1 MADASDSAPQAPGA
15 HQTGSRAPPGAGAG
29 RDVRRSARRLFW
41 PGGLSLRLLILTVL
55 FVALAGLMILPS
67 SLVQFEDS
75 WLTDRV
81 RVAEVASLAVDAAP
95 NQVVSDKLSQEL
107 LNGAGVVSVAVQS
120 DGVRRLLLAAPRMK
134 RTPYLVD
141 LRVETPTSLIA
152 PFETLLGGGGRM
164 VRVVAKPR
172 FRDGD
177 FVEIVAPDGPLR
189 KALADDL
196 FRLTAIFA
204 VISAVAGGLVYLS
217 LNAFF
222 VRPMQKITRAMERFR
237 ADPDDPAAQVQLSG
251 RRDELGRAEVELD
264 RMQIDLRAALNSRA
278 RLAALGEA
286 VAKINH
292 DLRNMLTSAQI
303 ASERL
308 AQSGDPKVAQT
319 LPRLERALDRAVR
332 LATDVLEYGKSE
344 EAPPS
349 PVVLA
354 LRPALEAAAEDA
366 GLSIDG
372 SAPDGVGLDTTI
384 GPRDQVRADPDQLH
398 RILVNLMRNG
408 REAIAGHEGASGR
421 GRIAV
426 SLEHEGETS
435 IIRLTDNGPGVSDR
449 ARARLFQ
456 PFAGSSRPGGAGLGL
471 AIAHELA
478 LAHGGDLALIR
489 TGPEGSVFDIRLPGA
504 PGALGAEPPRTPRK
518 PARGAAS
525 KT

>member
-1 MADASDSAPQAPGA
+1 MADASDSAPQEPGPSGRPEA
-15 HQTGSRAPPGAGAG
+15 ETG

-41 PGGLSLRLLILTVL
+41 PGGLSLRLLILTIL

-67 SLVQFEDS
+67 SLAQFEDS

-81 RVAEVASLAVDAAP
+81 RAAELASLAVDAAP
-95 NQVVSDKLSQEL
+95 NQVVSDKQSQEL
-107 LNGAGVVSVAVQS
+107 LDGAGVVSVAVQS

-134 RTPYLVD
+134 RPPYLID
-141 LRVETPTSLIA
+141 LRVEAPTSLVA
-152 PFETLLGGGGRM
+152 PFETLFGGGGRM

-177 FVEIVAPDGPLR
+177 FVEIVASDAPLR
-189 KALADDL
+189 KALLEDL

-204 VISAVAGGLVYLS
+204 VISVVAGGLVYLS

-237 ADPDDPAAQVQLSG
+237 ADPEDPRAQVQLSG
-251 RRDELGRAEVELD
+251 RRDELGRAEAELD
-264 RMQIDLRAALNSRA
+264 RMQSDLRVALNSRA

-308 AQSGDPKVAQT
+308 AQSGDPKVAAA
-319 LPRLERALDRAVR
+319 LPRLERALDRAVH

-344 EAPPS
+344 EAPPAQS
-349 PVVLA
+349 VLPIRA
-354 LRPALEAAAEDA
+354 ALEAAAEDA
-366 GLSIDG
+366 GLT
-372 SAPDGVGLDTTI
+372 PEGVMLDTAI
-384 GPRDQVRADPDQLH
+384 DPREQVFADPDQLH
-398 RILVNLMRNG
+398 RILVNLLRNA
-408 REAIAGHEGASGR
+408 REAIVGQAERHAP
-421 GRIAV
+421 GRISA
-426 SLEHEGETS
+426 SLSRESDLTV
-435 IIRLTDNGPGVSDR
+435 IRLSDNGPGLTER
-449 ARARLFQ
+449 AQARLFQ

-478 LAHGGDLALIR
+478 QAHGGELALVR
-489 TGPEGSVFDIRLPGA
+489 TGPEGSVFEIRLPGT
-504 PGALGAEPPRTPRK
+504 PDPSKTPRK
-518 PARGAAS
+518 AS
-525 KT
+525 RRETPEM